1 MVKGSMVKLKK
12 GLGQKLWKQA
22 KKIIPGGNMFFS
34 KNSDVYLPGL
44 WPSYFKSAK
53 GCYVK
58 DLDNNSY
65 IDMTMGIGTN
75 ILGYS
80 NSFVNNAVIKKIKK
94 STMSTFNAPEEV
106 ELAKKLL
113 KMHRWA
119 GGVQFARAGG
129 EANALSLRIARS
141 FSNKTKIA
149 FCGYHGW
156 HDWYL
161 SANLSKKNNLDE
173 HLLKGLSSIGVPKE
187 LKNTVF
193 PFQYGN
199 YKQLLNIIK
208 KKNIGIIKMEVTR
221 NLKADVKFL
230 KFVRKECNKRK
241 IILIFDECTSGFR
254 QNFGGIHKLY
264 NIIPDMAVFGK
275 SLGNGFAI
283 TAVIGKKKIMKSS
296 ENSFTSS
303 TFWSERVG
311 YVAAL
316 ETLNQMNKIKSWTKI
331 SKLGAYFRKKLELI
345 AKENNIEI
353 EIKGLLA
360 IPVFLIKNDT
370 RNIYKTY
377 ITQEMLKSG
386 FIVNNSVYI
395 SVCHNKKIFDKFFLV
410 LDKIFKQIKKFKTL
424 NNLRKQLD
432 GDLSKSGFG
441 RLN

>member
-1 MVKGSMVKLKK
+1 MVKGIMAKLKK
-12 GLGQKLWKQA
+12 GSGQKLWAQA

-34 KNSDVYLPGL
+34 KNSEVYLPDL

-53 GCYVK
+53 GCRVR

-65 IDMTMGIGTN
+65 IDMTMSIGTN

-80 NSFVNNAVIKKIKK
+80 NPYVNKAVIKTIKE

-113 KMHRWA
+113 KIHKWA
-119 GGVQFARAGG
+119 GGVKFARTGG
-129 EANALSLRIARS
+129 EANALSLRVARS
-141 FSNKTKIA
+141 FSKKSNIA

-161 SANLSKKNNLDE
+161 SANLNKKNNLDE

-199 YKQLLNIIK
+199 YEQILNIIK

-221 NLKADVKFL
+221 NLTADVKFL
-230 KFVRKECNKRK
+230 KFIRKECSNRN

-254 QNFGGIHKLY
+254 QNFGGIHKIY
-264 NIIPDMAVFGK
+264 NIIPDLAVFGK

-283 TAVIGKKKIMKSS
+283 TAVIGKKKIMSSS
-296 ENSFTSS
+296 ENSFISS

-316 ETLNQMNKIKSWTKI
+316 ETLKQMDKIKSWDKI
-331 SKLGAYFRKKLELI
+331 SKLGLYFRKKLKLI
-345 AKENNIEI
+345 AKKNNLDV

-360 IPVFLIKNDT
+360 IPVFSIKNDNK
-370 RNIYKTY
+370 NIYKTF

-386 FIVNNSVYI
+386 FIINNSVYI
-395 SVCHNKKIFDKFFLV
+395 SICHNKKIFNKFFKV
-410 LDKIFKQIKKFKTL
+410 LDKIFKLIKKYKTINDL
-424 NNLRKQLD
+424 KKQLEASS
-432 GDLSKSGFG
+432 SKSGFG